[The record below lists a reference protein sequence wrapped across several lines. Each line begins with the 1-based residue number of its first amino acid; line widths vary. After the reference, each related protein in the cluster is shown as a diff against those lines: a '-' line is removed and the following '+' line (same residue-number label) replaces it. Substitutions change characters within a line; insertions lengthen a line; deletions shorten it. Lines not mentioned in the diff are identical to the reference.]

1 MNNHSPAPADQ
12 ADRLRFA
19 EEPLATI
26 RADDRRWR
34 MLIVDDEPEV
44 HDVTRLA
51 MADFEFRGRTV
62 ELLSAY
68 SGKEAC
74 EMARDIPDIAV
85 ILLDVVMETDDAGL
99 NVARYIRD
107 ELDNHFVR
115 IILRTGQPGQAPE
128 RKVITDYDINDY
140 KYKTELTQQKL
151 FTTVYTSISSY
162 RDLMALE
169 CNRRGLEEVIKASAQ
184 IFELRSMDRFVRG
197 VLEQLTALLYL
208 DQDAL
213 MLRTSGVAAEA
224 SEAHCEIVAATGR
237 FEDCVGKPVGECSG
251 PELKERI
258 ESARRAR
265 TSVFGENYCVGYHS
279 SEDGLEH
286 FLYVVGEGQVT
297 VPDRHLI
304 DMFIRNVSIAYTN
317 VRLLAECEGK
327 T

>member
-1 MNNHSPAPADQ
+1 MNTPSPAPADDS
-12 ADRLRFA
+12 DRLRFA
-19 EEPLATI
+19 AEPDATVQAAE
-26 RADDRRWR
+26 RTWK

-51 MADFEFRGRTV
+51 MADFEFRGRPLH
-62 ELLSAY
+62 LLSAY

-74 EMARDIPDIAV
+74 EMARTIPDIAV

-107 ELDNHFVR
+107 ELGNHFVR
-115 IILRTGQPGQAPE
+115 LVLRTGQPGQAPE
-128 RKVITDYDINDY
+128 RRVITDYDINDY

-169 CNRRGLEEVIKASAQ
+169 SNRRGLEEVIKASAH

-208 DQDAL
+208 DQDAM

-224 SEAHCEIVAATGR
+224 SEDYCEIVAATGR
-237 FEDCVGKPVGECSG
+237 FEGSVGKTIGDCNGV
-251 PELKERI
+251 ELAARI
-258 ESARRAR
+258 EAARREGS
-265 TSVFGENYCVGYHS
+265 SVFGENYCVGYHQS
-279 SEDGLEH
+279 DDGLEH
-286 FLYVVGEGQVT
+286 FLYVVGEEPT
-297 VPDRHLI
+297 SIPDRHLI

-317 VRLLAECEGK
+317 VRLFSECQEK

>member
-1 MNNHSPAPADQ
+1 MNSPSPAPADNPDQ
-12 ADRLRFA
+12 LRFA
-19 EEPLATI
+19 AEPDATAQAAE
-26 RADDRRWR
+26 RTWK

-51 MADFEFRGRTV
+51 MADFEFRGRPLH
-62 ELLSAY
+62 LLSAY

-107 ELDNHFVR
+107 ELNNHFVR
-115 IILRTGQPGQAPE
+115 LVLRTGQPGQAPE
-128 RKVITDYDINDY
+128 RRVITDYDINDY

-169 CNRRGLEEVIKASAQ
+169 CNRRGLEEVIKASSH

-208 DQDAL
+208 DQDAM

-224 SEAHCEIVAATGR
+224 SENHCEIVAATGR
-237 FEDCVGKPVGECSG
+237 FEDSVGKTIAD
-251 PELKERI
+251 PELAERI
-258 ESARRAR
+258 DAARREGS
-265 TSVFGENYCVGYHS
+265 SVFGENYCVGYHQ

-286 FLYVVGEGQVT
+286 FLYVVGEEPMS

-317 VRLLAECEGK
+317 VRLFSECEERK
-327 T
+327 